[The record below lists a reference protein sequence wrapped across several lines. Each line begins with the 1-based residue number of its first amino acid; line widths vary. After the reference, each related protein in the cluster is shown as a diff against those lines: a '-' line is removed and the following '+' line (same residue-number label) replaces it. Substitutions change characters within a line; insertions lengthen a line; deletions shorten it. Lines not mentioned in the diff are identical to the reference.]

1 MKVLRTFKKNRKRK
15 SFTFEEH
22 YKGSNMRE
30 KQFLVWHKI
39 WDLSIVDYLGQEADQ
54 TIRVL
59 HNVSTILSG

>member
-1 MKVLRTFKKNRKRK
+1 
-15 SFTFEEH
+15 
-22 YKGSNMRE
+22 MRE